1 MIFHLLSGDGQR
13 SDIVVDGNGTLSSL
27 IEVLKQKKEFDLNN
41 IQFYQNKKLVS
52 PKSNLAKNDDGST
65 TLIYF
70 DTYKYPP
77 YSFPTAEFEYSFDLP
92 IFSNKDINILY
103 PDDTNSSKD
112 KKPHNQS
119 NLTSIRRFF
128 PTMRFEYTE
137 PCATKPSFPLTERV
151 LINGKYETV
160 NSHEDEN
167 EDDSQSIGDPNV
179 LSISEMTRS
188 LTPDEQD
195 TIHRLCQLGYDQDF
209 ITEIYFHVGRNE
221 ELVSSFLSQIFH

>member
-1 MIFHLLSGDGQR
+1 
-13 SDIVVDGNGTLSSL
+13 
-27 IEVLKQKKEFDLNN
+27 
-41 IQFYQNKKLVS
+41 
-52 PKSNLAKNDDGST
+52 
-65 TLIYF
+65 
-70 DTYKYPP
+70 
-77 YSFPTAEFEYSFDLP
+77 
-92 IFSNKDINILY
+92 
-103 PDDTNSSKD
+103 
-112 KKPHNQS
+112 
-119 NLTSIRRFF
+119 
-128 PTMRFEYTE
+128 MRFEYTE